1 MRSNEKKFPVSDY
14 TETGRKIKAMRKALG
29 LTQKAFAERFGMSP
43 STVYCWE
50 AKSPI
55 NQTKIPEW
63 VYGLLKKVVYY
74 EDGICL
80 DEDTNNNINNIIA

>member
-1 MRSNEKKFPVSDY
+1 MSNKENHSVSDY
-14 TETGRKIKAMRKALG
+14 TETGKRIKAMRKALG
-29 LTQKAFAERFGMSP
+29 LSQKAFAKRFGMSP

-55 NQTKIPEW
+55 NQTKIPKW

-80 DEDTNNNINNIIA
+80 DEDTNNNKNNIIA